1 MSTEVTSASMAT
13 FSPNDIEALGVRA
26 EAMVE
31 SLGTISAEPDQLV
44 RLFLTPEHR
53 RAADRVADWMREAG
67 LEISEDALGT
77 VRGRYR
83 AAGEDAGQNS
93 AKWLLIGS
101 HIDTVIDAGMY
112 DGPFGVIAGILAVW
126 HFARAPRPLPFG
138 IDVLA
143 FGDEEGS
150 RFPATLASSSAC
162 AGVFRAENLQ
172 LADRDGV
179 TLGDAIKAYGKS
191 AGDIAAAAYR
201 SDEAAAYIEVHI
213 EQGPVLEVRNQPLGV
228 VTAIVGQT
236 YLNVEFLGEAGHA
249 GTVPMLLRRD
259 ALAGAAEAML
269 LGESLAR
276 ATKGEVVAT
285 VGRIAVAPGA
295 TNVIP
300 ANVVV
305 IFDIRSGTEA
315 ARARLAEALKSG
327 IRQIAD
333 RRHLGLTI
341 TSTREVATT
350 PCALQIQDCFADAV
364 RALRAE
370 PLRLGS
376 GAGHDGQAMAKLCP
390 IGMLFVRC
398 RGGISHN
405 PMEYANP
412 QDLGLAVAALIG
424 FIERFDPS
432 ALASP
437 GAPNGLA
444 S

>member
-1 MSTEVTSASMAT
+1 MTPTI
-13 FSPNDIEALGVRA
+13 FSPDDIISLGARA
-26 EAMVE
+26 EAMVN
-31 SLGTISAEPDQLV
+31 SLGTVSAEPDRLV

-53 RAADRVADWMREAG
+53 RAANRVSEWMRAAG
-67 LEISEDALGT
+67 LMVSEDALGT
-77 VRGRYR
+77 VRGRLDG
-83 AAGEDAGQNS
+83 AG
-93 AKWLLIGS
+93 KKRLLIGS
-101 HIDTVIDAGMY
+101 HIDTVINAGMY
-112 DGPFGVIAGILAVW
+112 DGPFGVIAGILATE
-126 HFARAPRPLPFG
+126 HFRERRLPFG

-162 AGVFRAENLQ
+162 AGIFRTENLQ
-172 LADRDGV
+172 LADRNGV
-179 TLGDAIKAYGKS
+179 TLADAIRAYGKS
-191 AGDIAAAAYR
+191 PDDIAAAAYAR
-201 SDEAAAYIEVHI
+201 DEAAAYVEVHI
-213 EQGPVLEVRNQPLGV
+213 EQGPVLEARKQPLGV
-228 VTAIVGQT
+228 VTAIIGQT

-276 ATKGEVVAT
+276 DTKGEVVAT

-305 IFDIRSGTEA
+305 IFDIRSGSEA
-315 ARARLAEALKSG
+315 ARAKLVETLKS
-327 IRQIAD
+327 RTREIAD

-341 TSTREVATT
+341 TSPREVATT
-350 PCALQIQDCFADAV
+350 PCDPHVQDQFADAI
-364 RALRAE
+364 RALGAE
-370 PLRLGS
+370 PMRLGS

-398 RGGISHN
+398 RGGVSHN

-412 QDLGLAVAALIG
+412 QDLGRAVAALIG

-432 ALASP
+432 ALKP
-437 GAPNGLA
+437 G